1 MKHKTVNIVL
11 SLCLILLLIFCFA
24 VLDLFHM
31 GKFRLSAL
39 SERQCKQFLLDQGI
53 TISEEFSDTNFRD
66 IIASIEK
73 NPDREYVMG
82 WTTAADFLTDIRDV
96 VNAYYGIIPQGG

>member
-1 MKHKTVNIVL
+1 MKKKTVVILISCLVL
-11 SLCLILLLIFCFA
+11 LA
-24 VLDLFHM
+24 VTVFLASNLFHM

-39 SERQCKQFLLDQGI
+39 SEKQCKQFLLDQGI
-53 TISEEFSDTNFRD
+53 TISEELSDANFRD

-82 WTTAADFLTDIRDV
+82 WTTAADLLRAIRDV
-96 VNAYYGIIPQGG
+96 VNAYYGITPQGG